1 MIRLPIFITY
11 QNIIAMLFLL
21 KYSITI
27 CVILDSLICLMLP
40 RGHVFEAPK
49 LYVHLVTLLAITLL
63 AYVNR
68 AYVTIHWKAALILL
82 ILLSI
87 YFLIARV

>member
-1 MIRLPIFITY
+1 MLTTLLANQIMNF
-11 QNIIAMLFLL
+11 MLFLR

-49 LYVHLVTLLAITLL
+49 VYVHLVTLLAITLL

-68 AYVTIHWKAALILL
+68 AHVTIHWKAALILL
-82 ILLSI
+82 VLLSI
-87 YFLIARV
+87 YFLFTRVY

>member
-1 MIRLPIFITY
+1 MKNSTV
-11 QNIIAMLFLL
+11 LFLR

-27 CVILDSLICLMLP
+27 CVILDSIICLALP

-49 LYVHLVTLLAITLL
+49 LYVHLVSLLVITLL

-68 AYVTIHWKAALILL
+68 AYVRIHWKAALILL
-82 ILLSI
+82 VLLSL

>member
-1 MIRLPIFITY
+1 MLTTLLANQIMNF
-11 QNIIAMLFLL
+11 MLFLR

-49 LYVHLVTLLAITLL
+49 IYVHLVTLLAITLL

-82 ILLSI
+82 ILLTI
-87 YFLIARV
+87 YFLFARV

>member
-1 MIRLPIFITY
+1 MIRLPTLLANQIMNF
-11 QNIIAMLFLL
+11 MLFFR
-21 KYSITI
+21 KYSISI
-27 CVILDSLICLMLP
+27 CVILDSLICLALP

-68 AYVTIHWKAALILL
+68 AYFTIHWKAALILL
-82 ILLSI
+82 ILLTI
-87 YFLIARV
+87 YFLFARV

>member
-1 MIRLPIFITY
+1 MKISSV
-11 QNIIAMLFLL
+11 LFLR
-21 KYSITI
+21 KYSLTI
-27 CVILDSLICLMLP
+27 CVIIDQLICLTLP

-49 LYVHLVTLLAITLL
+49 LYVHAVALLAIAFL

-82 ILLSI
+82 ALLSVF
-87 YFLIARV
+87 FLMVKMP

>member
-1 MIRLPIFITY
+1 MLTTLLANQIMNF
-11 QNIIAMLFLL
+11 MLFLR

-82 ILLSI
+82 ILLTI
-87 YFLIARV
+87 YFLFARVY

>member
-1 MIRLPIFITY
+1 MKNSTV
-11 QNIIAMLFLL
+11 LFLR

-27 CVILDSLICLMLP
+27 CVILDSIICLALP

-49 LYVHLVTLLAITLL
+49 LYVHLVSLLVITLL

-68 AYVTIHWKAALILL
+68 DYVRIHWKAALILL
-82 ILLSI
+82 VLLSL

>member
-1 MIRLPIFITY
+1 
-11 QNIIAMLFLL
+11 MLFLR
-21 KYSITI
+21 KYSLTS
-27 CVILDSLICLMLP
+27 CVIIDQLICFTLP

-49 LYVHLVTLLAITLL
+49 LYVHAVALFAIAFF

-82 ILLSI
+82 AFLSI
-87 YFLIARV
+87 FFMLVKIS

>member
-1 MIRLPIFITY
+1 MLATLLAY
-11 QNIIAMLFLL
+11 QIMTIMLFLR
-21 KYSITI
+21 KYSISI
-27 CVILDSLICLMLP
+27 FVILDSLICLALP

-68 AYVTIHWKAALILL
+68 AYLTIHWKAALILVV
-82 ILLSI
+82 LLSLF
-87 YFLIARV
+87 FLFARV

>member
-1 MIRLPIFITY
+1 MKNSTV
-11 QNIIAMLFLL
+11 LFLR
-21 KYSITI
+21 KYSLTF

-82 ILLSI
+82 ILLTI
-87 YFLIARV
+87 YFLIERV

>member
-1 MIRLPIFITY
+1 MKNSTV
-11 QNIIAMLFLL
+11 LFLR

-27 CVILDSLICLMLP
+27 CVILDSLICLALP

-49 LYVHLVTLLAITLL
+49 LYVHLVSLLVITLL

-68 AYVTIHWKAALILL
+68 DYVRIHWKAALILL
-82 ILLSI
+82 VLLSL

>member
-1 MIRLPIFITY
+1 MLTTLLANQIMNF
-11 QNIIAMLFLL
+11 MLFLR

-68 AYVTIHWKAALILL
+68 AYVKIHWEAALILL
-82 ILLSI
+82 ILLTI
-87 YFLIARV
+87 YFLFARV

>member
-1 MIRLPIFITY
+1 MLTTLLANQIMNF
-11 QNIIAMLFLL
+11 MLFLR

-68 AYVTIHWKAALILL
+68 AYVKIHWKAALILL
-82 ILLSI
+82 ILLTI
-87 YFLIARV
+87 YFLFARV